1 MQLSRNEIAFK
12 TIEWKSV
19 SLLFSIWIWRACV
32 RARISH
38 IHWLVS
44 FACLAVHCWRRHI
57 LMFTAS
63 TTSGK
68 LAIKF
73 ELLFLNL
80 FAECVRNRKTT
91 TSDSFD
97 SVKER
102 GNINLKMENKNR
114 WIGFLLLEVGDSH
127 KFVDYGT
134 KSKCKNSLQ
143 FDSSLQTNELI
154 T

>member
-1 MQLSRNEIAFK
+1 MQSHLKRLNENPFRYYF
-12 TIEWKSV
+12 
-19 SLLFSIWIWRACV
+19 LFGFGVRACV
-32 RARISH
+32 RARVFSH

-44 FACLAVHCWRRHI
+44 FACLAVHCRRRHI

-80 FAECVRNRKTT
+80 FAECVRNGKKTT
-91 TSDSFD
+91 RDSFD

-102 GNINLKMENKNR
+102 
-114 WIGFLLLEVGDSH
+114 
-127 KFVDYGT
+127 
-134 KSKCKNSLQ
+134 
-143 FDSSLQTNELI
+143 
-154 T
+154 